1 MVDCLNFGKMP
12 FYPRSRYVSITDRG
26 DFKKMLEDYVENGL
40 VISKLELMTAD
51 IEVFGK
57 NCLLQLESSNSNDAC
72 MLHDEYREKF
82 LTYNDDTQGT
92 ASVIVAGPLG
102 AVKLRRPECIDL
114 IRELA
119 KETFSSTSQAR
130 RTSGSCT
137 CLPMRPRSQSLR
149 SLSRTPGV
157 PSGRMRRAPTAATAM
172 ANRRTLRDSCRIGLG

>member
-40 VISKLELMTAD
+40 VI
-51 IEVFGK
+51 GK

-102 AVKLRRPECIDL
+102 AVKLRTPECIDL

-172 ANRRTLRDSCRIGLG
+172 ANRRTLRDSCRISLG